1 MAVDCISRQYHYL
14 IPACD
19 TRGEHE
25 NRLVYIWLINIF
37 YSDAETAV
45 AVDVTPGVRILVGEF
60 WRKAVCIPYHAGMGP
75 VCDLLVEANRLD
87 FESGEADA
95 YLVTHIDEL
104 IEGAGG
110 SMEDLATL
118 VVEHIKLVRV
128 DPAHWLP
135 TLQSVLIF
143 LRDAHYRMLVWPAHF
158 KFAGLADA
166 LISSV
171 DTFIADD
178 GDRCESTLELYFE
191 MLIWVIDDNIEYLTD
206 ALKAELLAAI
216 ISCCRAHLYIST
228 IMSFLEHHLQSL
240 TVYHSVL
247 RELRKL
253 STASVP
259 ETSPMF
265 KQWKAFVDL
274 VNERAAFMDSF
285 DSDEYDALRACD
297 SLEVRPCPQPQCLL
311 DDKISVRHDT
321 GKDCVQTMRRVPA
334 QLLLLKDVPARGLAR
349 RCSSRTL
356 YEQVH
361 RQLPE

>member
-1 MAVDCISRQYHYL
+1 
-14 IPACD
+14 
-19 TRGEHE
+19 
-25 NRLVYIWLINIF
+25 
-37 YSDAETAV
+37 
-45 AVDVTPGVRILVGEF
+45 
-60 WRKAVCIPYHAGMGP
+60 
-75 VCDLLVEANRLD
+75 
-87 FESGEADA
+87 
-95 YLVTHIDEL
+95 
-104 IEGAGG
+104 
-110 SMEDLATL
+110 
-118 VVEHIKLVRV
+118 
-128 DPAHWLP
+128 
-135 TLQSVLIF
+135 
-143 LRDAHYRMLVWPAHF
+143 MLVWPAHF

-171 DTFIADD
+171 DTIIADD

-191 MLIWVIDDNIEYLTD
+191 MLIWVIDDNVEYLTD

-285 DSDEYDALRACD
+285 DSNEYDALRACD
-297 SLEVRPCPQPQCLL
+297 SLECGTIRERTAFKRCGGCLRNYYCSKTCQRADWRAGAHREL
-311 DDKISVRHDT
+311 CTSRCT
-321 GKDCVQTMRRVPA
+321 GSCRNRMRTRDRA
-334 QLLLLKDVPARGLAR
+334 FLRAL
-349 RCSSRTL
+349 
-356 YEQVH
+356 VH
-361 RQLPE
+361 RDYLALKPSFCSRKSSS